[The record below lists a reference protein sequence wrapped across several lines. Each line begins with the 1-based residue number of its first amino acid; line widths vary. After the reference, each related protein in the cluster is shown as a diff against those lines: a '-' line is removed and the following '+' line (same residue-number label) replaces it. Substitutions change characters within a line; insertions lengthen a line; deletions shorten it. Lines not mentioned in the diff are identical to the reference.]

1 MISKA
6 IKKAF
11 KLAELRGW
19 DKTYWA
25 IDIHETIL
33 EPNWSDI
40 VLPSKF
46 YPLAKEALQLMTSRK
61 DICCILY
68 TCSHPS
74 EIEKYIALFAKHN
87 IHFSYVNEN
96 PEVINKRYGNYSKKP
111 YFNVLFEDKA
121 GFDALSDW
129 EKVIEVLKEHP
140 EIIVAQQKSS

>member
-1 MISKA
+1 MITRA

-11 KLAELRGW
+11 ELATTRGW

-33 EPNWSDI
+33 EPNWSATE
-40 VLPSKF
+40 LPTKF
-46 YPLAKEALQLMTSRK
+46 YPLAKEALQLISRRK

-74 EIEKYIALFAKHN
+74 EIEKYITLFASHN

-96 PEVINKRYGNYSKKP
+96 PEVMNKRYGNYSKKP

-121 GFDALSDW
+121 GFDPLTDW
-129 EKVIEVLKEHP
+129 NKVLQVLKKYP
-140 EIIVAQQKSS
+140 KKTTKQQLSS